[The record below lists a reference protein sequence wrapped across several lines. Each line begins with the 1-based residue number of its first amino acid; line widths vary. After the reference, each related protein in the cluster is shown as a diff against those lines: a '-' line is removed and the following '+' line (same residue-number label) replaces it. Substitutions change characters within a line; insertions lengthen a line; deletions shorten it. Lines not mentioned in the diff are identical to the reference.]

1 MNQVNIG
8 VIGTG
13 WCGGIRANT
22 CANSPF
28 INELHIV
35 KINEERLAEEKAQ
48 TNPISAVTDYQAILK
63 NDGVHAEK
71 MLCPTPIHRVVLKPD
86 HAAVAQG
93 YTDLDALAFLKVL
106 EMPAN
111 LERDTE

>member
-1 MNQVNIG
+1 MDQVNIG

-28 INELHIV
+28 INELHIA
-35 KINEERLAEEKAQ
+35 KINEERLAEVKAQ

-63 NDGVHAEK
+63 NDEVHAVE
-71 MLCPTPIHRVVLKPD
+71 MLCPTPIHRAVLKPD
-86 HAAVAQG
+86 HSAVAQR
-93 YTDLDALAFLKVL
+93 YTDLGAVAILKALETPVNF
-106 EMPAN
+106 
-111 LERDTE
+111 ERDME

>member
-1 MNQVNIG
+1 MDQVNIG

-28 INELHIV
+28 INELHIAE
-35 KINEERLAEEKAQ
+35 INEERLAEVKAQ
-48 TNPISAVTDYQAILK
+48 TNPISAVTDYQTFLK
-63 NDGVHAEK
+63 NDEVHAVE
-71 MLCPTPIHRVVLKPD
+71 MLCPTPIHRAVLKPD

-93 YTDLDALAFLKVL
+93 YTDLDALVIRKAL
-106 EMPAN
+106 ETPAN